1 MTDYK
6 TRRDEAAFDLTTYC
20 QCPGPT
26 CSGCEQMSMKLFT
39 KGADWAT
46 AHWLGQVRR
55 LVTALEV
62 YAMTNET
69 FPEYGDVAREALAKW
84 AELTKQNETKE

>member
-20 QCPGPT
+20 HCPGPT

-46 AHWLGQVRR
+46 AHWLEQAGG
-55 LVTALEV
+55 LVEALEEIV
-62 YAMTNET
+62 RHGQPDGFIAKQ
-69 FPEYGDVAREALAKW
+69 ALAKW
-84 AELTKQNETKE
+84 AELSKPREGE